1 MRGTPGF
8 ALFAYGFRP
17 FFWAAGGYA
26 LVGLIAWLWIYM
38 SGALPLHD
46 QPPQFW
52 HGHEMLFGFVG
63 AAIAGFLL
71 TAVPSWTGNRGFAG
85 RPLHLLVIVWLA
97 GRLAFAA
104 APVLPLGVV
113 ALCELAFLPGLA
125 ILIAPPLLRVRNRNT
140 PLLLVL
146 VVLWVADAVFMY
158 ALLRGD
164 VLLART
170 ALLGALNVVLL
181 LVTIIGGR
189 IVPVFTA
196 NALRSSGAAADVR
209 SYRWLDGVT
218 IGAMVA
224 VVLIDLVAPWQPLVG
239 GFAALAAVAHAA
251 RLSGWRSLRTR
262 R

>member
-52 HGHEMLFGFVG
+52 HGHEMLYGFVG

-97 GRLAFAA
+97 VIVRLAES
-104 APVLPLGVV
+104 VTVIR
-113 ALCELAFLPGLA
+113 A
-125 ILIAPPLLRVRNRNT
+125 IESF
-140 PLLLVL
+140 
-146 VVLWVADAVFMY
+146 W
-158 ALLRGD
+158 
-164 VLLART
+164 
-170 ALLGALNVVLL
+170 
-181 LVTIIGGR
+181 
-189 IVPVFTA
+189 
-196 NALRSSGAAADVR
+196 
-209 SYRWLDGVT
+209 
-218 IGAMVA
+218 
-224 VVLIDLVAPWQPLVG
+224 
-239 GFAALAAVAHAA
+239 
-251 RLSGWRSLRTR
+251 
-262 R
+262 